1 MQDNNAGNINF
12 IEGRTRF
19 PIFGKR
25 GDNMHLISLELQ
37 GFKSFPDKVKLDFG
51 KGITGVVGPNGS
63 GKSNIGDAM
72 RWVLGEQSTKTLRGG
87 KMEDVIFTGT
97 EKRKAVSF
105 ALATLNIDNTDRS
118 LMHESDVVSV
128 TRKLYRNGDS
138 EYSINGEQVR
148 LKDVVELFMDTGL
161 GKDGYSII
169 GQGKIADIVSSK
181 SSERREIF
189 EEAAGISKFR
199 YKKLQAERKLL
210 AAQDNILRL
219 TDILAEL
226 ESRVEP
232 LRVQSEKAKKFLALD
247 GEKRSLEISV
257 WVHRM
262 DEIKTVLD
270 GLSEKLEALN
280 SQYAENCAECD
291 RLERSAEDSLADA
304 ASCAEKIEQER
315 ERIHEIELEISQA
328 DSKIAVLNNDILHIN
343 EAIESL
349 NTQIEQT
356 YSSAEKLRADK
367 EQKLLEAKET
377 QDRMVSLDSKISQT
391 EKALSELSDK
401 DDMEQKTIAT
411 QSEQISTLY
420 IRSSELSFLLENSKN
435 TSAELTEQT
444 ELSINAKN
452 EAEAAYDEA
461 VKERRELNTALD
473 NLNIKLSEYQNKLGG
488 FQLLSGR
495 KQTELDNAQK
505 AFRDC
510 DIELRDKTQKL
521 RLLNDLENSMEG
533 FSRSVK
539 QVIKASKQGQIKGI
553 LGSVAQ
559 LVTTKPEYSLA
570 IETALGASLQNII
583 VENEDTAK
591 RCIRYLKE
599 QNAGRAT
606 FLPLTSVKG
615 KDFSESGLS
624 SCDGYVALASEL
636 VSYDSKLSPIVSS
649 LLGRTVVAE
658 DIDLATVIA
667 KKYSYRFKLVTLDG
681 QVINAGGS
689 FTGGSA
695 NRSAGILTRRNEIDE
710 LSRSVEALNGK
721 HSDLGRSAQK
731 LKQELDKLNADSEGY
746 KETISE
752 MNTDKVRFE
761 TEIKRVTDVISQL
774 DARLDE
780 LDSQLA
786 TLSSKLSSA
795 DSDFD
800 TAQAELADVKKQIE
814 EQESLIAIS
823 QQAQSDSKQQREQLS
838 QRLSGLRLHRVE
850 LVKDREACYLAAQQI
865 DETIAS
871 LSGGRDE
878 LQNKISKAQDEI
890 EQKNTEIA
898 NIKESISNSG
908 ERTDEIERNILSLQ
922 SRHRTLDEKS
932 SKERAMLKIKNEERE
947 SLSQNIARVSEKQI
961 STGEEYDKI
970 VSSLWE
976 QYELS
981 KSEAV
986 NAAQPLEDVAEANKR
1001 LTELRNKIKHL
1012 GNVNVGA
1019 VEEYIEVSERYE
1031 FLSEELSDVTTS
1043 KSELEKLIAE
1053 LTGSMK
1059 EIFSESFA
1067 KINENFKRIFVE
1079 LFGGGRAEL
1088 KLDNPDDI
1096 LECGIDINVA
1106 PPGKV
1111 IKNLSLLSGG
1121 EQAFVAIAIYFAIL
1135 AVKPSPFCLLDEIE
1149 AALDDVNVTKYAQY
1163 LRKFTDTTQFI
1174 AITHRRGTME
1184 EADVLY
1190 GVTMQEKGVSKLLKM
1205 NVSEASQ
1212 TLN

>member
-1 MQDNNAGNINF
+1 
-12 IEGRTRF
+12 
-19 PIFGKR
+19 
-25 GDNMHLISLELQ
+25 MHLISLELQ

-97 EKRKAVSF
+97 ENRKAVGF

-118 LMHESDVVSV
+118 LNYDSDIVSV

-138 EYSINGEQVR
+138 EYMINANSVR
-148 LKDVVELFMDTGL
+148 LKDIVELFMDTGL

-219 TDILAEL
+219 TDILSEL

-232 LRVQSEKAKKFLALD
+232 LRIQSEKAKKFLALD
-247 GEKRSLEISV
+247 AEKKSLEISV
-257 WVHRM
+257 WVNRM
-262 DEIKTVLD
+262 DEISKTIE
-270 GLSEKLEALN
+270 GLTQKLSDLN
-280 SQYAENCAECD
+280 TQYDANSKECD
-291 RLERSAEDSLADA
+291 ELERSAEDSLAES
-304 ASCAEKIEQER
+304 ASCAQKIEEER
-315 ERIHEIELEISQA
+315 ERIHEIELMSSQA
-328 DSKIAVLNNDILHIN
+328 DSKIAVLENDIHHIN
-343 EAIESL
+343 EAIEEIKQ
-349 NTQIEQT
+349 QIEQS
-356 YSSAEKLRADK
+356 YSSADKLLSDKEEQLAVANQTQEKL
-367 EQKLLEAKET
+367 T
-377 QDRMVSLDSKISQT
+377 QLDSRISDT
-391 EKALSELSDK
+391 EKELSELSDK
-401 DDMEQKTIAT
+401 DDIEQKALSEQT
-411 QSEQISTLY
+411 EQISALY
-420 IRSSELSFLLENSKN
+420 IRSSELTFMLENSKN
-435 TSAELTEQT
+435 VGSELAEQT
-444 ELSINAKN
+444 ELAVNSKQ
-452 EAEAAYDEA
+452 EAQQAYDEA
-461 VKERRELNTALD
+461 VKERRELNEALD
-473 NLNIKLSEYQNKLGG
+473 NLDRQLSENRNM
-488 FQLLSGR
+488 LSGYTMLLER
-495 KQTELDNAQK
+495 KSEELKNAKQK
-505 AFRDC
+505 FSDC
-510 DIELRDKTQKL
+510 DNELREKTQKL
-521 RLLNDLENSMEG
+521 RLLSDLENSMEG
-533 FSRSVK
+533 FSRSVE
-539 QVIKASKQGQIKGI
+539 QVIKAAKQGQMRGV

-570 IETALGASLQNII
+570 IETALGAALQNVV

-606 FLPLTSVKG
+606 FLPITSVKG
-615 KDFSESGLS
+615 KELSEQGLS
-624 SCDGYVALASEL
+624 DCDGYVALANEL
-636 VSYDSKLSPIVSS
+636 VSYDGKLSSIVSS

-667 KKYSYRFKLVTLDG
+667 KKYSYRFKIVTLDG

-695 NRSAGILTRRNEIDE
+695 SRSTGILTRRNEIEEIEKSLD
-710 LSRSVEALNGK
+710 SI
-721 HSDLGRSAQK
+721 
-731 LKQELDKLNADSEGY
+731 KQTHAELDKVQSRLRQEIDKLSADSEAK
-746 KETISE
+746 KEIISE

-761 TEIKRVTDVISQL
+761 TEIKRVSDIISQL
-774 DARLDE
+774 DNRIDTLDT
-780 LDSQLA
+780 QLEQ
-786 TLSSKLSSA
+786 LSSKINSA
-795 DSDFD
+795 DTEFD
-800 TAQAELADVKKQIE
+800 KSQAELASVKAQIE
-814 EQESLIAIS
+814 KQEALIAQS
-823 QQAQSDSKQQREQLS
+823 HEAQTQSKEKREQIS
-838 QRLSGLRLHRVE
+838 ERLSSLRLHRVE
-850 LVKDREACYLAAQQI
+850 LIKDRDACYLAAKQI

-878 LQNKISKAQDEI
+878 LQSRIDENKLAIEEKNSQISEIRLSISQSADKISVI
-890 EQKNTEIA
+890 ESEIA
-898 NIKESISNSG
+898 K
-908 ERTDEIERNILSLQ
+908 LQ
-922 SRHRTLDEKS
+922 AEHARLDEQS
-932 SKERAMLKIKNEERE
+932 SKQRAMLKIKNEQRE
-947 SLSQNIARVSEKQI
+947 VLSQDIARVSEKQL
-961 STGEEYDKI
+961 STQEEYDKI

-981 KSEAV
+981 KTQAAEM
-986 NAAQPLEDVAEANKR
+986 AQPIENVAEANKH

-1012 GNVNVGA
+1012 GHVNVGA
-1019 VEEYIEVSERYE
+1019 VEEYVEVSERYE
-1031 FLSEELSDVTTS
+1031 FLSKELSDVTTS
-1043 KSELEKLIAE
+1043 KSELEKLITE
-1053 LTGSMK
+1053 LTASMK
-1059 EIFSESFA
+1059 EIFSESFS

-1088 KLDNPDDI
+1088 RLENPDDI

-1135 AVKPSPFCLLDEIE
+1135 TVKPSPFCLLDEIE

-1190 GVTMQEKGVSKLLKM
+1190 GVTMQEKGVSKLLRM
-1205 NVSEASQ
+1205 NVSQAEQ
-1212 TLN
+1212 TIG